1 MGQDAKEMFGQLP
14 DDELVRLAKGGELGA
29 FETLV
34 DRHERRVFAVARRLV
49 LHEQDAEDVTQQT
62 FLSVMEHLETFR
74 GESSFL
80 TWLLRVATH
89 AAIKVIRKRNG
100 LSTVSLEG
108 PVESAEGYATVPHPE
123 FIADWRESPERLVG
137 RNETVRLID
146 EAIGELEEKQR
157 LIFVMRDV
165 EGLSVKETA
174 ELLGMTEGNVKVR
187 LLRARLQLRE
197 RLTREL
203 GDGRR
208 RMEPHRHETDA
219 EAIPSQSR

>member
-1 MGQDAKEMFGQLP
+1 MFGHLP
-14 DDELVRLAKGGELGA
+14 DNELVRLAKAGELGA
-29 FETLV
+29 FEALV

-62 FLSVMEHLETFR
+62 FLSAMEHLETFR
-74 GESSFL
+74 EESSFL
-80 TWLLRVATH
+80 TWLLRIATH

-100 LSTVSLEG
+100 LPTVSLEG
-108 PVESAEGYATVPHPE
+108 EVESAEGYSDVPHPE
-123 FIADWRESPERLVG
+123 YIADWRESPARLVG
-137 RNETVRLID
+137 RNETARLID
-146 EAIGELEEKQR
+146 EAIGELDEKQR

-165 EGLSVKETA
+165 EGLSIKETA

-208 RMEPHRHETDA
+208 RMEPHRHES
-219 EAIPSQSR
+219 EAGPNPSPSH